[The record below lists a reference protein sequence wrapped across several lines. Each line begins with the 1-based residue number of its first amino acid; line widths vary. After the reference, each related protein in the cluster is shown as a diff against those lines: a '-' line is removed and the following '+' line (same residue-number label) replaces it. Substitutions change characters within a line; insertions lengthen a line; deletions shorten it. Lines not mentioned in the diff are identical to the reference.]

1 MMHKYIFIT
10 IIFFLIS
17 CEPDDICSNATQTT
31 PRLIIEFYNIENSNE
46 LKTVPALFAVGLD
59 ADSNE
64 INITNEIVSS
74 RDRIELPLNGSVNS
88 LRFKL
93 YKNYDLI
100 GGVTSGNFDI
110 ININYLTEFEF
121 VSRSCGFM
129 NKYIIE
135 ELAIEIDSDPWM
147 NAVTISS
154 YEVKNENITHVQI
167 FH

>member
-31 PRLIIEFYNIENSNE
+31 PRLVIEFYNIENSNE

-59 ADSNE
+59 TDGNE

-100 GGVTSGNFDI
+100 DI
-110 ININYLTEFEF
+110 INISYLTEIEF

-147 NAVTISS
+147 NTATISS